1 MTDEIENVDD
11 LFVSVDIM
19 ARHPPELRAEIKAK
33 FIFSNELA
41 VQMEDKGIEVADLTD
56 DTEEQQKIEE
66 TLNGHILDVTFSR
79 LQELAAMIHAAPS
92 KAAV

>member
-19 ARHPPELRAEIKAK
+19 ARYPPELRAEIKAK

-41 VQMEDKGIEVADLTD
+41 LQMEDKGIEAADLSD
-56 DTEEQQKIEE
+56 DQAEIEE

-79 LQELAAMIHAAPS
+79 LQELAAMIHAAPA
-92 KAAV
+92 KV